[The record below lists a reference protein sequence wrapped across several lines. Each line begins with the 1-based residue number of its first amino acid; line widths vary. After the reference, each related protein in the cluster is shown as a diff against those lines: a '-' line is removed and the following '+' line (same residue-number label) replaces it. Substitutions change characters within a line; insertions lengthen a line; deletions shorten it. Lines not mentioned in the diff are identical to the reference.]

1 MKVAVVGATRG
12 MGRALARL
20 MAERGDALCLLG
32 RDAAELEASARDLL
46 ARGARGPVATARLDL
61 AEPAGFAAA
70 LDAADRAL
78 ATFDTLVVTAG
89 DFAPQEALE
98 RDPARL
104 ERLLDV
110 NFTATAV
117 LCQQA
122 AERLA
127 GRGGGTVCAFS
138 SVAGDRARR
147 SNYLYGAS
155 KAGLSAFLE
164 GLHLAYADRGV
175 RVVCVRPG
183 FVKTAM
189 TAGLPVPPFA
199 GEPDAVARVVL
210 RAIDRGTPVVYA
222 PPIWRWVMLA
232 IRLLPEDRDRDR
244 GACVRPTRGPG
255 VWHRGGFRRGWR
267 RKDGKPHVG
276 PESRR
281 GPPAEICFC
290 THSSARPVAQ
300 RCASSMPRA
309 RSVALFGGW
318 AEDAWCRS
326 AAACAGAGVRDLAGW
341 RLPWA
346 WRPCEAGWRAEVRS
360 RIRRLAQRRA
370 GSSWLRCT
378 STLRARVNRLYP
390 PDGPAHKPRTPATP
404 RLGPARFQI

>member
-1 MKVAVVGATRG
+1 VRAAVVGATRG

-20 MAERGDALCLLG
+20 MAERGDTLCLLG
-32 RDAAELEASARDLL
+32 RNAAELEASARDLL

-78 ATFDTLVVTAG
+78 AAFDTLVVTAG
-89 DFAPQEALE
+89 DFAPQEAIE

-164 GLHLAYADRGV
+164 GLGLAYAGRGV
-175 RVVCVRPG
+175 RVICVRPG

-189 TAGLPVPPFA
+189 TAGLRVPPFA

-210 RAIDRGTPVVYA
+210 RAVDRGTPVVYA

-232 IRLLPEDRDRDR
+232 IRRL
-244 GACVRPTRGPG
+244 
-255 VWHRGGFRRGWR
+255 
-267 RKDGKPHVG
+267 
-276 PESRR
+276 
-281 GPPAEICFC
+281 
-290 THSSARPVAQ
+290 
-300 RCASSMPRA
+300 PRA
-309 RSVALFGGW
+309 VMR
-318 AEDAWCRS
+318 R
-326 AAACAGAGVRDLAGW
+326 VR
-341 RLPWA
+341 
-346 WRPCEAGWRAEVRS
+346 
-360 RIRRLAQRRA
+360 
-370 GSSWLRCT
+370 
-378 STLRARVNRLYP
+378 
-390 PDGPAHKPRTPATP
+390 
-404 RLGPARFQI
+404 F

>member
-1 MKVAVVGATRG
+1 

-78 ATFDTLVVTAG
+78 AAFDTLVVTAG
-89 DFAPQEALE
+89 DFAPQESLE

-104 ERLLDV
+104 EHLLDV

-127 GRGGGTVCAFS
+127 RRGGGTVCAFS

-164 GLHLAYADRGV
+164 GLGLAYAGRGV
-175 RVVCVRPG
+175 RVICVRPG

-210 RAIDRGTPVVYA
+210 RAVDRGTPVVYA

-232 IRLLPEDRDRDR
+232 IRLLPRAVMRR
-244 GACVRPTRGPG
+244 VR
-255 VWHRGGFRRGWR
+255 F
-267 RKDGKPHVG
+267 
-276 PESRR
+276 
-281 GPPAEICFC
+281 
-290 THSSARPVAQ
+290 
-300 RCASSMPRA
+300 
-309 RSVALFGGW
+309 
-318 AEDAWCRS
+318 
-326 AAACAGAGVRDLAGW
+326 
-341 RLPWA
+341 
-346 WRPCEAGWRAEVRS
+346 
-360 RIRRLAQRRA
+360 
-370 GSSWLRCT
+370 
-378 STLRARVNRLYP
+378 
-390 PDGPAHKPRTPATP
+390 
-404 RLGPARFQI
+404 